1 MKNILD
7 YIINNKYK
15 KIIYVGL
22 ILLAI
27 LLVIL
32 LFSLIFGNKEEKILK
47 DLDEKNKNIV
57 VSKTKK
63 EKPGTL
69 IRNLDSLRKEHCKDD
84 ICVKNVIVYY
94 IKNQGRIEYEI
105 TNNSKKKVT
114 GAFKIKFD
122 NGKSSYI
129 IFNKLKKNETRQGVI
144 SFTDLDLSNI
154 YDYSL
159 TRLKDDEFKKL
170 VNSKK

>member
-1 MKNILD
+1 MKKILD
-7 YIINNKYK
+7 YIKNNKYK

-122 NGKSSYI
+122 NDKSSYI

-144 SFTDLDLSNI
+144 SFTNLDLSNI

-159 TRLKDDEFKKL
+159 TRVKDDELKKL